1 MPQPALSRCLDD
13 ELADLR
19 SQGFALVTQFAHSGL
34 LVELQA
40 EADRLVG
47 RFTEQGFRSPDFWT
61 FTPDATGIPVLYR
74 IHNLQDQGEPELA
87 RLFSEGPLHLL
98 ATAVLGVPVRATAC
112 AMIVKLP
119 KIAAAVPW
127 HRDRHETA
135 MHAVCNLSLFL
146 DDSDKDNGCLQFVPG
161 SHLLPD
167 DADVTAVWRAG
178 PVSVVPA
185 SLGDV
190 LMHDVRAIHAS
201 LPNTSHRIRRSVV
214 VEFAPAG
221 MELP

>member
-1 MPQPALSRCLDD
+1 MPQPALFRDLDD
-13 ELADLR
+13 ELANLR
-19 SQGFALVTQFAHSGL
+19 SRGFALVTRFVPPRL

-61 FTPDATGIPVLYR
+61 FTPAATGIPVLYR

-87 RLFSEGPLHLL
+87 WLFSEGPLHLL

-119 KIAAAVPW
+119 RVAAAVPW
-127 HRDRHETA
+127 HRDRHEAA
-135 MHAVCNLSLFL
+135 MHTVCNLSLFL
-146 DDSDKDNGCLQFVPG
+146 DDSDADNGCLQFIPG

-167 DADVTAVWRAG
+167 DADVTAVRRG
-178 PVSVVPA
+178 SPVSLVPA

-190 LMHDVRAIHAS
+190 LVHDVRAIHAS
-201 LPNTSHRIRRSVV
+201 LPNTSRRIRRSVI
-214 VEFAPAG
+214 VEFAPAD